1 MICVVELAT
10 LLIALPNFLKIGT
23 AWHTSS
29 ANLGAR
35 NRTIGLSYR
44 NSYGRDLQARLFE
57 VEVTLDMVHGLVT
70 DLALVA

>member
-10 LLIALPNFLKIGT
+10 FLIALPNFLKLGT
-23 AWHTSS
+23 AWHTSR

-35 NRTIGLSYR
+35 NHMIGLSYR